1 MKIKPIILVLGL
13 SLMMSGCTKNEKTNI
28 STIDDNSNEIVEVNI
43 NEVENDEKKQ
53 EITNYF
59 SDIYNNPYGFESK
72 TNQSNTITVNY
83 PVLYD
88 FEGELTK
95 DYINQSLESFAASV
109 AEKYSELEN
118 ITFEYDITKQS
129 DNLFCVK
136 LASSPI
142 EDGIVY
148 TEAITI
154 DLASTNTVT
163 SDILFLGNQDS
174 VNTLIGKHSTDE
186 SETSYDLVNMI
197 MVFENENI
205 TFIKKDDKGLVD
217 KSIISIPV
225 QDLIEFIN
233 IDFGE
238 HPAS

>member
-1 MKIKPIILVLGL
+1 MKIKPIILILGL

-43 NEVENDEKKQ
+43 NEVEKDEKKQ
-53 EITNYF
+53 EISAYF
-59 SDIYNNPYGFESK
+59 SDTYNDAYSFESK
-72 TNQSNTITVNY
+72 TSYLNTITVNY
-83 PVLYD
+83 PVLSD
-88 FEGELTK
+88 FAGELTK

-118 ITFEYDITKQS
+118 ITFNYNITKQT

-136 LASSPI
+136 LTSSPM
-142 EDGIVY
+142 EDGTLY
-148 TEAITI
+148 TEAIAI

-163 SDILFLGNQDS
+163 TEILFLGNQDS
-174 VNTLIGKHSTDE
+174 VNALIRKHSTEE
-186 SETSYDLVNMI
+186 SEMNTDFNNMI
-197 MVFENENI
+197 MIFENENI
-205 TFIKKDDKGLVD
+205 TFVKKADNGLADQSV
-217 KSIISIPV
+217 ISIPV
-225 QDLIEFIN
+225 QDLIEFMN